1 MKAKSA
7 IVAFF
12 FVAFAGVVSAD
23 NSGQLSSPGSPGTHY
38 VPLSSQ
44 VIIPPRSGAGG
55 YETTIYV
62 IRTTPVTPPARIAPP
77 LPPPVRISAPPPVV
91 KTAPRPA
98 LTPPPA
104 ATAPVEPV
112 VRYAPYPPRYETLPP
127 GEIARYRVTITEFY
141 ATGNVLVTPL
151 ASINY
156 GECYIYPDSSLI
168 LRFHLSD
175 NSVADYRI
183 TDPALR
189 IRENNG
195 LYKTSYNRIDR
206 GGLDTLVGPI
216 SSEVYS
222 NGYDIYEIILYGRN
236 HTSVTIDLLR

>member
-1 MKAKSA
+1 MKARSV

-12 FVAFAGVVSAD
+12 FVASAGVVSAD
-23 NSGQLSSPGSPGTHY
+23 NSSQLSSPGSPGTHY

-62 IRTTPVTPPARIAPP
+62 IRTTPVTPSVRIAPP
-77 LPPPVRISAPPPVV
+77 LPPPVRVSPPPPV
-91 KTAPRPA
+91 KAAPRPV

-104 ATAPVEPV
+104 AIAPKEPV
-112 VRYAPYPPRYETLPP
+112 IRYAPYPPRYETLPP
-127 GEIARYRVTITEFY
+127 GEIARYQVTITEFY

-151 ASINY
+151 ANIKY

-189 IRENNG
+189 VRENNG
-195 LYKTSYNRIDR
+195 LYKTTYNRIDR
-206 GGLDTLVGPI
+206 GGLETLVGPI